1 MKVKVYPDKGQTKED
16 AEEML
21 EKAIAH
27 KQEVREDRYARESYQ
42 NDHLD
47 QFHDHVI
54 SLHERLVTNLMDE
67 VQDLVKRSVNYSGT
81 LIGLDIL
88 KRIEDLMDRAYT
100 DFTFQLLGKDF
111 LTDEQ
116 KTQVE
121 ALGLLVG
128 NRPLIE
134 LLYMLVRQINSPN
147 YRKDK
152 SLNLL
157 LDQIALT
164 GVLPTLRD
172 TDAYTLEHGKAST
185 NEAIQAS
192 KNELKKQVKAEILK
206 INTEHKEKQSVNP
219 LANIQEHQK
228 MAEESS
234 NKLLKGLTYAAIGA
248 VAFRMFRRDFTSAM
262 TQMVN
267 STVVDQLTNPL
278 IAALA
283 PGVSSTQGTPQG
295 TDPLV
300 YKQVVRDD
308 RLSPECRRL
317 HTHEDWTPR
326 IYRLSELVK
335 NGTNVGRPKSQWK
348 AVIGGTHPNC
358 RCVIQP
364 ATEEMV
370 ESQPQ
375 NRSRQKSE

>member
-21 EKAIAH
+21 EKAVAH

-88 KRIEDLMDRAYT
+88 KNIEDLMDRAYT

-111 LTDEQ
+111 LTEQQ

-121 ALGLLVG
+121 ALGLLIG

-152 SLNLL
+152 TLNLL

-172 TDAYTLEHGKAST
+172 TDAYTLEHGKAAT

-206 INTEHKEKQSVNP
+206 INTEHKEKQSVHP
-219 LANIQEHQK
+219 LSSIPEQQK

-262 TQMVN
+262 TQLVN
-267 STVVDQLTNPL
+267 STVVDQITNPL

-283 PGVSSTQGTPQG
+283 PGAASTQG

-364 ATEEMV
+364 ATPEQV
-370 ESQPQ
+370 EAD
-375 NRSRQKSE
+375 QKGRKKE

>member
-21 EKAIAH
+21 EKAVAH

-88 KRIEDLMDRAYT
+88 KNIEDLMDRAYT

-111 LTDEQ
+111 LTEQQ

-121 ALGLLVG
+121 ALGLLIG

-152 SLNLL
+152 TLNLL

-172 TDAYTLEHGKAST
+172 TDAYTLEHGKAAT

-206 INTEHKEKQSVNP
+206 INTEHKEKQSVHP
-219 LANIQEHQK
+219 LSSIPEQQK

-262 TQMVN
+262 TQLVN
-267 STVVDQLTNPL
+267 STVVDQITNPL

-283 PGVSSTQGTPQG
+283 PGAASTQG

-335 NGTNVGRPKSQWK
+335 SGTNVGRPKSQWK

-364 ATEEMV
+364 ATPEQV
-370 ESQPQ
+370 EAD
-375 NRSRQKSE
+375 QKGRKKE